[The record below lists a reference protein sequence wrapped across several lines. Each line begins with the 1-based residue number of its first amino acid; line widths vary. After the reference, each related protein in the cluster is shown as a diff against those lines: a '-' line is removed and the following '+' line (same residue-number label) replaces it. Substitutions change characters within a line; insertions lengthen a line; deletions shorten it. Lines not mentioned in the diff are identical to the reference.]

1 MRKSASQR
9 SSSNKCLHREPRV
22 RSREHTEPC
31 ACRVCRFLLTFKNF
45 SRGEQQ
51 EGRHSKQATDNFI
64 HVDGA
69 VVASTP
75 AAGLTCK
82 LFSSLLQLKA
92 LPN

>member
-1 MRKSASQR
+1 MPVNGRVQISAFTVNPVSAAGEQ
-9 SSSNKCLHREPRV
+9 
-22 RSREHTEPC
+22 TQPC